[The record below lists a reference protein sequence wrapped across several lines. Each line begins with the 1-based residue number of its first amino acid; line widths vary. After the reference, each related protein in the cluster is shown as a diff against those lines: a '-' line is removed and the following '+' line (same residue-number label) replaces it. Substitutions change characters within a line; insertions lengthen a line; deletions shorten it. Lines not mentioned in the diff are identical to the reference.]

1 MSIRFQRLAALAL
14 ACLIPTTALP
24 QSSRR
29 PAPPAP
35 TGRLFITVDLKGS
48 GRKDLS
54 NKVEWYRLTANRKLE
69 LELAMYMPM
78 KSPAAMIKVGGIDQ
92 NNAPMPEGMAAL
104 KNAVEGCKGDQA
116 CERQAA
122 TAIMQKMM
130 ANPGGLGAMQPDNS
144 RFQNWVADR
153 RVPCATGTATVE
165 DEGDG
170 VNISPPAPAK
180 PYKFQRTGKLDL
192 SGQPTSVLDKACQ
205 AEISVDLHKGL
216 LSLRLNGLSIP
227 VPVQMSGQAYTKEN
241 SVTFLE
247 GRGKFELFDQ
257 PIKVDEATWSGQG
270 RFENIGSVSHN
281 SGQTVAPMTGT
292 LIWRLVRD

>member
-1 MSIRFQRLAALAL
+1 MYSRFKGLAALAL

-54 NKVEWYRLTANRKLE
+54 NKVEWYRLTASRKLE

-78 KSPAAMIKVGGIDQ
+78 KSPAPMIKVGGIDR

-130 ANPGGLGAMQPDNS
+130 SSPGGLGAMQQDDG

-153 RVPCATGTATVE
+153 RVPCATGIATVE

-170 VNISPPAPAK
+170 MNISPPAAAK
-180 PYKFQRTGKLDL
+180 PYRFQRTGKLDL
-192 SGQPTSVLDKACQ
+192 SGQPMSVLDKACQ
-205 AEISVDLHKGL
+205 AEISVDLQKGL
-216 LSLRLNGLSIP
+216 LSLRLNGLGIP
-227 VPVQMSGQAYTKEN
+227 VPVQMSGQAYTKES

-270 RFENIGSVSHN
+270 RFDNVGSVSHN
-281 SGQTVAPMTGT
+281 SGQTAPP
-292 LIWRLVRD
+292 